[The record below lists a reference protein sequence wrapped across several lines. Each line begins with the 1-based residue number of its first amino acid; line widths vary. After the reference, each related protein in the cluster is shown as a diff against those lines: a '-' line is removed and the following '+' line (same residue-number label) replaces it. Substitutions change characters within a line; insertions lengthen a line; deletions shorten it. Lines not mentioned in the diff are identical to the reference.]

1 MAIDS
6 HNPDYALEDGAAE
19 LVDLCAAV
27 LSRRP
32 MILVSN
38 RGPVEHQM
46 PDAHP
51 QAQGASPGAVRVRPE
66 PRRGSGSIVTAFGS
80 LAQNH
85 PFTWVSSAMSEGDRQ
100 VSAGSAGV
108 SVKSPVS
115 GHSINLRYVVTPRRA
130 YHKYYNVICNPLLW
144 FLQHYLWNPPYN
156 PTVDANIHDAWETG
170 YVQVNEAFARGV
182 VAEARALNS
191 GSADPAPLVM
201 THDYHLYLLPELVRR
216 DLPQALIQHYVHIP
230 WPTPLY
236 WSMIPR
242 YIVRR
247 ICESL
252 CMADIVGFQTPQDR
266 RSFFDTVEEFVPE
279 AQVGRIAEVVELEG
293 HLCNVKVYPA
303 SINVEEVQR
312 IANTPR
318 TLEYEARL
326 QAESGE
332 FTIVRVDRAEPTKNI
347 IRGFRAY
354 DLMLSQRPELKGRVK
369 FLAFLVPSR
378 THIRQYQRYLDE
390 VKQTIEQVNKAHQF
404 PSPSE
409 GGSGRGR
416 PWQPIV
422 PYIENNYAQAVA
434 GMKLYDVLLV
444 NTLVEGTN
452 PVAQEGPVVNRRN
465 GLLALS
471 QSSGAYRQ
479 LAEGALALAPADVQG
494 TAQTL
499 YQALVMPADE
509 RNRRSGDLY
518 NAVRRHD
525 NNQWLYQ
532 QFRDIAALLQDG
544 A

>member
-6 HNPDYALEDGAAE
+6 YNLDQALEDGAADLNE
-19 LVDLCAAV
+19 LCAAV

-46 PDAHP
+46 PDAPP
-51 QAQGASPGAVRVRPE
+51 QVQGAATGAVRVRPE
-66 PRRGSGSIVTAFGS
+66 PRRGSGSVVTAFGS
-80 LAQNH
+80 LAQKH

-100 VSAGSAGV
+100 VSASSAGV

-170 YVQVNEAFARGV
+170 YVPVNEAFARGV

-201 THDYHLYLLPELVRR
+201 AHDYHLYLLPELVRR
-216 DLPQALIQHYVHIP
+216 DLPAALIQHYVHIP

-236 WSMIPR
+236 WSMIPH

-318 TLEYEARL
+318 TLDYEARL
-326 QAESGE
+326 QAEAGE
-332 FTIVRVDRAEPTKNI
+332 FTIVRVDRAEPNKNI

-354 DLMLSQRPELKGRVK
+354 DLMLSQHPELKGRVK

-378 THIRQYQRYLDE
+378 THIRQYQRYLEE
-390 VKQTIEQVNKAHQF
+390 VKQSINQVNANH
-404 PSPSE
+404 
-409 GGSGRGR
+409 GSVG
-416 PWQPIV
+416 WQPIV
-422 PYIENNYAQAVA
+422 PFIENNYAQAVA

-444 NTLVEGTN
+444 NTLVEGAN
-452 PVAQEGPVVNRRN
+452 PVAQEGPVVNLRN

-479 LAEGALALAPADVQG
+479 LAEGALPLAPADVEG

-499 YQALVMPADE
+499 YQALTTMPADE
-509 RNRRSGDLY
+509 RNRRAGDLY

-525 NNQWLYQ
+525 NNHWLTR
-532 QFRDIAALLQDG
+532 QFRDIAALL
-544 A
+544 